1 MKFKGVFKNV
11 WIIAI
16 AIIVLYVFST
26 TSNKI
31 GMLYNTILGRAIL
44 LSLIISAT
52 YYNKI
57 LGLLL
62 VGVLLI
68 LHNTFSS
75 TIENMESG
83 TTPIFPPSTNDP
95 NAMPEIPKDNMPST
109 MPNATSTM
117 PTMPVM
123 PTIPTTMPTMP
134 ATAST
139 GSASID
145 PNTIPSLV
153 SINDMADLNE
163 KIKKITDTISAKQPN
178 ETIPMSQNIASSIE
192 NTNAI
197 PPKSE
202 GFGNMGAK
210 NNRSYMLSIDENIR
224 AKPSNW
230 LPFISKQNPNPSPN
244 WSGSDGYMSFNSP
257 V

>member
-83 TTPIFPPSTNDP
+83 AMSNSPPSTNDP
-95 NAMPEIPKDNMPST
+95 NAMPQIPTDNMPST

-117 PTMPVM
+117 PT
-123 PTIPTTMPTMP
+123 IPTTMPIMPTMP
-134 ATAST
+134 TTTSA
-139 GSASID
+139 GSGSID

-202 GFGNMGAK
+202 GFDNMGAK